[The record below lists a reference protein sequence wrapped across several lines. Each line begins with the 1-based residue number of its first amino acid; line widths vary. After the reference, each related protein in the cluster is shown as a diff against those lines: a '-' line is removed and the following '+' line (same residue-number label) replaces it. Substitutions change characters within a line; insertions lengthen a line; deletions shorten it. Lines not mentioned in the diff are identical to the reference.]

1 MDILTADQLMIDDLV
16 FDKNNNLIKI
26 SSLDIEGNYY
36 KSYTIDVFWRL
47 ISGLKPIQISK
58 EILKKNGFVD
68 ISGGDFSWN
77 LELGTC
83 DVVIFGIENF
93 YIRVNMYSPI
103 YSANKLIIDELP
115 IKYIHEVQHIFKN
128 LKIKKEWVI

>member
-26 SSLDIEGNYY
+26 SSLDIEGNHY
-36 KSYTIDVFWRL
+36 KSCTIDVFWRL
-47 ISGLKPIQISK
+47 ISGLRPIQISK

-68 ISGGDFSWN
+68 ISGGEFSWN
-77 LELGTC
+77 LELGAC